1 MAVLDGEAVTRF
13 RDVVVVG
20 GGCYGSFYAG
30 QLVQAR
36 ERGKLSFRSVLI
48 VDRDPG
54 CQAVREGR
62 VGNGFE
68 LIVSSWD
75 DYFDRLFTQPPPAPD
90 EPDDA
95 VVPSPLMPHL
105 MAHWLVRQTRRADA
119 GGLVQGVAETPLDS
133 PYDVL
138 APDGTRYVSFADWL
152 CPTHCVEPHICP
164 VIRAPRTWEM
174 ADALERYVVR
184 RSAVRRT
191 LGPALFVTRHRA
203 FGVGMF
209 DAEPARRARAL
220 AAEALETDADLL
232 VATISSCHGALT
244 VLTPS
249 SRAAGA
255 RPAGAGLPAPR

>member
-1 MAVLDGEAVTRF
+1 VAALDGEAITRF

-20 GGCYGSFYAG
+20 GGCYGSFYAE
-30 QLVQAR
+30 QLALAR
-36 ERGKLSFRSVLI
+36 ARGKVAFRTVVV

-62 VGNGFE
+62 LGAGFE
-68 LIVSSWD
+68 LVVSSWD
-75 DYFDRLFTQPPPAPD
+75 DFFDQLFSRPAPPPG

-105 MAHWLVRQTRRADA
+105 MAHWLVRQSGRTGS
-119 GGLVQGVAETPLDS
+119 GGLVQGVVETPLGT

-152 CPTHCVEPHICP
+152 CPTHCIEPHICP

-174 ADALERYVVR
+174 TDALERYVAR
-184 RSAVRRT
+184 RSAFRRT

-209 DAEPARRARAL
+209 DAAPARRARDL
-220 AAEALETDADLL
+220 AIEAVETEADLL
-232 VATISSCHGALT
+232 VATISSCHGAVT
-244 VLTPS
+244 VLTPD
-249 SRAAGA
+249 R
-255 RPAGAGLPAPR
+255 